1 MTATATTAHHAQQDR
16 QDQPEPAFTP
26 TRLQPTEIA
35 PETFL
40 IHNHEGEGK
49 APVVI
54 ALNSMV
60 IRSQEPVIVDTGAAE
75 HQSQFLTDVFSLVE
89 PTDVRWVFL
98 SHDDIDHTGNV
109 NVLMDACP
117 NATLVLNWFMVER
130 MGAAL
135 QVAPSRWRWIGDG
148 ESLDIGDRVLQAV
161 RPPIYDSPTTRG
173 LYDPTT
179 GVYWSSDG
187 FATPMLTPV
196 SHVADLDHN
205 FWIDGMATFDNYISP
220 WLRLVDTSLFAST
233 VDRVAALRPQVI
245 AGCHTPAIDQTRID
259 QAIAAAHRAP
269 VADFSPQP
277 DQAVLQQIQRALSL
291 AA

>member
-1 MTATATTAHHAQQDR
+1 MNDDPCATTACG
-16 QDQPEPAFTP
+16 PERTFAP
-26 TRLQPTEIA
+26 TRLHPTEIA

-40 IHNHEGEGK
+40 IHKHEGEGR

-60 IRSQEPVIVDTGAAE
+60 IRSAEPVIVDTGAAE
-75 HQSQFLTDVFSLVE
+75 HQEQFLEDVFSLVE
-89 PTDVRWVFL
+89 PTDVRWVYL

-109 NVLMDACP
+109 NALMAACA

-148 ESLDIGDRVLQAV
+148 DSFDVGDRVLQAV

-173 LYDPTT
+173 LFDPTT

-196 SHVADLDHN
+196 TRVADLDHS
-205 FWIDGMATFDNYISP
+205 FWIEGMATFDNYISP
-220 WLRLVDTSLFAST
+220 WLSLVDPGRYAAT
-233 VDRVAALRPQVI
+233 VDRIADLRPSVI
-245 AGCHTPAIDQTRID
+245 AGCHTPAIDETRID
-259 QAIAAAHRAP
+259 HAIAAAHRAP
-269 VADFSPQP
+269 RAEFSPQP
-277 DQAVLQQIQRALSL
+277 DQVVLDQIQRTLSV